1 MSRSSSSVSS
11 RMGGLVAARVV
22 VCEKDEK
29 ENQRKRRIAPE
40 AIVPM
45 CPTESL

>member
-11 RMGGLVAARVV
+11 RMGGLVAAKVV
-22 VCEKDEK
+22 VCEK

-40 AIVPM
+40 AIIPM